1 MFKSIR
7 AKKIDSEI
15 EKIKSQL
22 FDVDSDIKMAE
33 VCGNTE
39 LATILYETRVIL
51 IETLQLK
58 YERKFYVMN

>member
-39 LATILYETRVIL
+39 LATILYETRIIL